1 MFWATTFAIA
11 LLRER
16 DKEWTLKRIQLRE
29 RYVDIKRE
37 RENIMWFNSKVF
49 DILLMFKAV
58 PNLIGNWQ

>member
-37 RENIMWFNSKVF
+37 REIFSGSKLNV
-49 DILLMFKAV
+49 DI
-58 PNLIGNWQ
+58 